1 MTTVVAERMT
11 YLPALDGLRA
21 VAVTLVVAYHLD
33 VEMARGGFLGVD
45 LFFVISGFLITTL
58 LLREHDSTGRI
69 GLGVFWT
76 RRFRRLVPPLVVM
89 TAATVAASRLYA
101 LPEQWSSIRWDAAA
115 AVGYLANWRFI
126 LDQQSYFETL
136 LGPSPLRHTWSLAVE
151 EQWYVLWPAVVLGLM
166 LMSRSSTW
174 RRWVPLGA
182 IAAGTVASAVLM
194 AALYDPV
201 DPTRVYFGTDT
212 RAQQLLVG
220 AGLAWLSSRHG
231 LPTAARRSRTRTAI
245 VVVAF
250 VAFALIAAT
259 TSDTSPWLYH
269 GGFVA
274 VSLLCAVIVWAVA
287 DTDGPMTWLGA
298 RPLVW
303 IGTRSYA
310 IYLWH
315 WPVIVFV
322 GAPMGLDLP
331 RPALATLQVALS
343 LLLAELSF
351 RIVERPIRRS
361 TVRPSFLLGGWTAIS
376 AATALVAVLVLV
388 TPEGRS
394 LDAVAVVRP
403 STTTTSP
410 TTITAVP
417 TTDPAGGSVPA
428 PSVESTVPPEP
439 TTVLLLGDST
449 ALSLAERRTLD
460 PGPDWNLQA
469 FARLGCSISGGNPL
483 DAGSDVGIIQGEM
496 CDVWR
501 TEWADAVAQVDPDV
515 TVLMVGAWEVL
526 DHLIDGV
533 AVRFPDQAWFD
544 VVTAGVRESI
554 QIAGANGNLVAVLA
568 VPCMRQAPD
577 TILQTLAR
585 NDPDRV
591 AAFNDVLLQE
601 ASRHPNVHVI
611 ELDEL
616 LCPQGTYLEE
626 VDGSPVRYDGVHV
639 TTEGSNFV
647 WTWLLDELS
656 ALQRATSSDGRTPTS
671 SSPVPP
677 P

>member
-1 MTTVVAERMT
+1 MTERIA

-33 VEMARGGFLGVD
+33 VEWARGGFLGVD

-69 GLGVFWT
+69 ALGAFWT

-115 AVGYLANWRFI
+115 AVGYVANWRFV
-126 LDQQSYFETL
+126 LDEQSYFETL

-166 LMSRSSTW
+166 LISRSSTW
-174 RRWVPLGA
+174 RRWIPLGA
-182 IAAGTVASAVLM
+182 IVVGAIASAALM
-194 AALYDPV
+194 AALYDPA

-220 AGLAWLSSRHG
+220 AGLAWLSSRHQ
-231 LPTAARRSRTRTAI
+231 LPTAGERSRTRTATVI
-245 VVVAF
+245 VAVVAF
-250 VAFALIAAT
+250 AFIAAT
-259 TSDTSPWLYH
+259 TSDESAWLYH

-287 DTDGPMTWLGA
+287 DTDGPMAWLGA

-331 RPALATLQVALS
+331 RPTLAALQVTLS
-343 LLLAELSF
+343 VLLAELSF
-351 RIVERPIRRS
+351 RLVERPIRQS
-361 TVRPSFLLGGWTAIS
+361 TARPSVLLGGWTAIS

-394 LDAVAVVRP
+394 LDAVAIVRP

-410 TTITAVP
+410 TTSTAAP
-417 TTDPAGGSVPA
+417 TTSPAGGSA
-428 PSVESTVPPEP
+428 PTSSVESTVPAGP

-460 PGPDWNLQA
+460 PGPDWNVQA
-469 FARLGCSISGGNPL
+469 FARLGCSISAGDPL
-483 DAGSDVGIIQGEM
+483 DVGSDVGVVQGEG
-496 CDVWR
+496 CSLWR
-501 TEWADAVAQVDPDV
+501 TEWADAVDQVEPDV

-526 DHLIDGV
+526 DRLIDGV
-533 AVRFPDQAWFD
+533 EVRFPDPAWFD
-544 VVTAGVRESI
+544 VVSAGVRESI
-554 QIAGANGNLVAVLA
+554 EIAGANGNLVTLLA
-568 VPCMRQAPD
+568 VPCMRQTPD
-577 TILQTLAR
+577 AVLQTLAR
-585 NDPDRV
+585 TDPERV
-591 AAFNDVLLQE
+591 SAFNEILRREAARSPTVQVLD
-601 ASRHPNVHVI
+601 
-611 ELDEL
+611 LDEL
-616 LCPQGTYLEE
+616 LCPQGVYLEE
-626 VDGSPVRYDGVHV
+626 VDGAPVRYDGVHV
-639 TTEGSNFV
+639 STEGSNLV
-647 WTWLLDELS
+647 WRWLLDELS
-656 ALQRATSSDGRTPTS
+656 ALDQATASNGPTPTS
-671 SSPVPP
+671 SSTVPP

>member
-1 MTTVVAERMT
+1 
-11 YLPALDGLRA
+11 
-21 VAVTLVVAYHLD
+21 
-33 VEMARGGFLGVD
+33 
-45 LFFVISGFLITTL
+45 
-58 LLREHDSTGRI
+58 
-69 GLGVFWT
+69 
-76 RRFRRLVPPLVVM
+76 
-89 TAATVAASRLYA
+89 
-101 LPEQWSSIRWDAAA
+101 
-115 AVGYLANWRFI
+115 
-126 LDQQSYFETL
+126 
-136 LGPSPLRHTWSLAVE
+136 
-151 EQWYVLWPAVVLGLM
+151 
-166 LMSRSSTW
+166 
-174 RRWVPLGA
+174 
-182 IAAGTVASAVLM
+182 M

-220 AGLAWLSSRHG
+220 AGLAWLSSRHR
-231 LPTAARRSRTRTAI
+231 LPTAARRSRTRTATVI
-245 VVVAF
+245 VAF
-250 VAFALIAAT
+250 VAFVFIAAT
-259 TSDTSPWLYH
+259 TSDESAWLYH

-287 DTDGPMTWLGA
+287 DNGGPLAWLGA

-322 GAPMGLDLP
+322 GAPMGLELS
-331 RPALATLQVALS
+331 RPALAALQVALS

-351 RIVERPIRRS
+351 RVVERPIRRS
-361 TVRPSFLLGGWTAIS
+361 TVRPGFLLGGWTAIS

-394 LDAVAVVRP
+394 LDAVTVVRP
-403 STTTTSP
+403 STTPTSP
-410 TTITAVP
+410 TTSTLTTTKGVP
-417 TTDPAGGSVPA
+417 TTEPTGASIPA

-460 PGPDWNLQA
+460 PGPDWNVQA
-469 FARLGCSISGGNPL
+469 FARLGCSISAGNPL

-526 DHLIDGV
+526 DRIIDGV
-533 AVRFPDQAWFD
+533 AVRFPDPAWFD

-554 QIAGANGNLVAVLA
+554 EIAGANGNPVTLLA

-577 TILQTLAR
+577 AVLQTLAR

-591 AAFNDVLLQE
+591 AAFNEILRQE
-601 ASRHPNVHVI
+601 AARSPNIQVL
-611 ELDEL
+611 ELNEL
-616 LCPQGTYLEE
+616 LCPQGTYLET
-626 VDGSPVRYDGVHV
+626 VDGALLRYDGVHV
-639 TTEGSNFV
+639 TTEGSNYV
-647 WTWLLDELS
+647 WAWLLDELS
-656 ALQRATSSDGRTPTS
+656 TLQRTTSQDRTTPTS
-671 SSPVPP
+671 SSPVLPS
-677 P
+677 